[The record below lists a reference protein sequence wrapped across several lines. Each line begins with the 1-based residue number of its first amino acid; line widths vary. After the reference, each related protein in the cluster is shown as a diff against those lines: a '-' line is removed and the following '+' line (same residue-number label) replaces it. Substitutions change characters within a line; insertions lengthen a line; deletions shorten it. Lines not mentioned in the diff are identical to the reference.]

1 MKKLVYLFVSILMA
15 AATSCGTKSDAETEK
30 KLDGTWV
37 STESENEDGVTMRYN
52 ETLIL
57 DASTHEFDQTLTL
70 SAYAYGEYMSL
81 GTVKLI
87 GKWAASKKEINFDF
101 SEDDIDINLD
111 KDLLSEMGGKDE
123 VIKEI
128 MKANGIMS
136 IVKVSGSTLVL
147 KDDDGEKTEY
157 THCD

>member
-1 MKKLVYLFVSILMA
+1 MA

-37 STESENEDGVTMRYN
+37 SIESENEDGVTMRYN

>member
-1 MKKLVYLFVSILMA
+1 MKKLIYLFVSILMA

-37 STESENEDGVTMRYN
+37 SIESENEDGVTMRYN

-157 THCD
+157 THCY

>member
-1 MKKLVYLFVSILMA
+1 MKKLIYLFVSILMA

-37 STESENEDGVTMRYN
+37 SIESENEDGVTMRYN